1 MKTILMNMVMIYDRY
16 NKKVLVLDKK
26 KKHGWEGLTFP
37 GGHVE
42 KIESFNDSAIR
53 EIKEETNLNIFNL
66 KLKGFIQW
74 YVKDNVD
81 ERHVGILYYTED
93 FTGNLIE
100 DNIEG
105 KLFWMDL
112 DEFINMPNKSD
123 SMDDC
128 MKIYLDE
135 FTEIVNY
142 FEKDKKLDIK
152 YFE

>member
-1 MKTILMNMVMIYDRY
+1 MKTILMNMVMIYNRE
-16 NKKVLVLDKK
+16 NNKVLVLDKK
-26 KKHGWEGLTFP
+26 KKYGWEGLTFP

-42 KIESFNDSAIR
+42 EIESFNDSAIR
-53 EIKEETNLNIFNL
+53 EIKEETNLNIENL

-74 YVKDNVD
+74 YVKDNID

-93 FTGNLIE
+93 FSGKLIE

-112 DEFINMPNKSD
+112 NEFLQMPNKSD

-128 MKIYLDE
+128 MKIYLEE

-142 FEKDKKLDIK
+142 FDKDEKKDIK
-152 YFE
+152 YFK